1 MGIARMSPAKIAS
14 WEFFR
19 WLIIIL
25 GDIPGVVG
33 VFLRYLFLRPFF
45 KHSDGF
51 FRMLERVVVEYPHGL
66 SLGKDVGFNIGCWVN
81 ARGDVTIGDYVILGP
96 YCVIHSAN
104 HNMESLDVP
113 VQQQGF
119 VEMPVT
125 IGDNVWMGARVTV
138 LPGVTIGENAVI
150 GAGAVV
156 TKDIPPN
163 AIAVGNPA
171 QVLRLRTEE
180 K

>member
-1 MGIARMSPAKIAS
+1 MGIVRMSPAKVVG

-19 WLIIIL
+19 WLVMIL
-25 GDIPGVVG
+25 GGIPGVVG
-33 VFLRYLFLRPFF
+33 VFLRYIFLRPFF
-45 KHSDGF
+45 KQCGGF

-66 SLGKDVGFNIGCWVN
+66 SVGKAVGFNYGCWVN
-81 ARGDVTIGDYVILGP
+81 ARGDVTIGNYVILGP

-104 HNMESLDVP
+104 HNMEALEVP

-119 VEMPVT
+119 VELPVT
-125 IGDNVWMGARVTV
+125 IGDNVWLGARVTV

-150 GAGAVV
+150 GAGSVV
-156 TKDIPPN
+156 TKDIPAD

-171 QVLRLRTEE
+171 KVIRLRTEE
-180 K
+180 